1 MTVMVEFKAHMLDRF
16 IGIDEGEVTEYFG
29 CELVRDRKARTG
41 QLIQTRYAE
50 RVLRVFNMW
59 MRARTHTHTHT
70 HTSVYTAS
78 SASAASSSMCITASS
93 SASITASSSA
103 NDSPVGRASD
113 KYRAE
118 VLGLGFSQG
127 LRFKV

>member
-1 MTVMVEFKAHMLDRF
+1 MNDESLTVMAEFKAHMLDRF

-59 MRARTHTHTHT
+59 MRARARAHTHTHT
-70 HTSVYTAS
+70 HLSIPPPPLLPPPPLCAS
-78 SASAASSSMCITASS
+78 PPPPPHPSRPPPPQMI
-93 SASITASSSA
+93 
-103 NDSPVGRASD
+103 PP
-113 KYRAE
+113 
-118 VLGLGFSQG
+118 LGE
-127 LRFKV
+127 LRQV